1 MIDSNTRIK
10 LSELKMDEFIKILES
25 QESVPEFLS
34 MPFDERLQ
42 FAISDY
48 HAAKVQ
54 EKMETLVKKANF
66 KYASVSTSSVDYLP
80 ERHLPKELIL
90 NLATLLATT

>member
-1 MIDSNTRIK
+1 MIMIDSNTRIK

-42 FAISDY
+42 YAICDY

-54 EKMETLVKKANF
+54 EKI
-66 KYASVSTSSVDYLP
+66 
-80 ERHLPKELIL
+80 ERIYQKP
-90 NLATLLATT
+90 